1 MSNAN
6 IITLFDKAVEIYK
19 NEPAIIFEGKTIT
32 YHELE
37 NNINKLAELLIH
49 KKIKKGNYVG
59 VCIRKSPELIYAAMA
74 VLKLG
79 AVYVPLAPEYP
90 VSRTDYIIKDAGID
104 SLIVNSDMRDK
115 FNVKN
120 VICPTEG
127 LSETNVPKIA
137 TEIMQHD
144 DLAYAIY
151 TSGTTG
157 KPKGVMIHCGGF
169 LNRIQWQRKYFNV
182 DFKDRILHKAPI
194 GFDISLWEMFLPLV
208 SGASLVISKENGYMD
223 VEYII
228 NLIEST
234 RVTISQF
241 VPSILRILVEYTNTN
256 GSSKLACLRKIVSSG
271 EELTFGLLKAFTQ
284 YYPDIK
290 LYNFYG
296 PTETSICVTSCCLNE
311 CESKSYVPLG
321 DAIDNMEVF
330 LLDDDNRLIMDS
342 HIKGEICISGIGVG
356 KGYINKPQ
364 ETEYAFCKHYSREG
378 EVMYRTGDIGYYCDN
393 DLVYVGRKD
402 QTVKIR
408 GNRVDLGEIE
418 VKICEIRQIEAAVV
432 KCFKTEQESQILAAF
447 YKPVNKDS
455 DSLKIQEL
463 LTEYLKNEL
472 PAYMLPQQYIK
483 VDEFELTS
491 NGKIDREKLKLKEK
505 TSRISVNNGFYPDRD
520 KKAII
525 TELFTKYLN
534 CEISEDDDFFILGGS
549 SLEAIRMIMEI
560 NNELNISLKYT
571 DVMLDLTVNG
581 IVNACDSV

>member
-6 IITLFDKAVEIYK
+6 LITLFDKAVEIYR

-32 YHELE
+32 YTELE

-49 KKIKKGNYVG
+49 KNIKKGNYVG

-90 VSRTDYIIKDAGID
+90 VARTDYIIKDAGID
-104 SLIVNSDMRDK
+104 SLIADSDMRNK

-120 VICPTEG
+120 VVCPTED

-137 TEIMQHD
+137 TEIMQQD

-182 DFKDRILHKAPI
+182 DSKDRVLHKAPI

-208 SGASLVISKENGYMD
+208 SGAALVISKENGYMD

-256 GSSKLACLRKIVSSG
+256 GNSKLACLRKIVSSG

-284 YYPDIK
+284 HYPNIK

-296 PTETSICVTSCCLNE
+296 PTEASICVTACCLNE
-311 CESKSYVPLG
+311 CERKSYVPLG

-330 LLDDDNRLIMDS
+330 LLDDDNRLITDS
-342 HIKGEICISGIGVG
+342 HIKGEICIGGIGVG

-418 VKICEIRQIEAAVV
+418 VKICEIHQIEAAVV

-463 LTEYLKNEL
+463 LAGYLKNEL

-491 NGKIDREKLKLKEK
+491 NGKIDREKLKLEEK
-505 TSRISVNNGFYPDRD
+505 TSRINENNGFYGDKD

-525 TELFTKYLN
+525 IELFTKYLN

-581 IVNACDSV
+581 IVNACD

>member
-6 IITLFDKAVEIYK
+6 IITLFDKAVEMYG

-32 YHELE
+32 YNELE
-37 NNINKLAELLIH
+37 ININKLAELLIR
-49 KKIKKGNYVG
+49 KNIKKGNYVG
-59 VCIRKSPELIYAAMA
+59 VCLRKSPELIYAAMA

-90 VSRTDYIIKDAGID
+90 VARTDYIIEDAGID
-104 SLIVNSDMRDK
+104 SLIADSDMRDK

-120 VICPTEG
+120 VICPIED
-127 LSETNVPKIA
+127 LSETNVPEIA

-182 DFKDRILHKAPI
+182 DLKDRILHKAPI

-208 SGASLVISKENGYMD
+208 SGAALVISKENGYMD

-271 EELTFGLLKAFTQ
+271 EELTFGLLKSFTQ
-284 YYPDIK
+284 HYPDIK

-296 PTETSICVTSCCLNE
+296 PTEASICVTACCLNE

-330 LLDDDNRLIMDS
+330 LLDDDNRLITDS
-342 HIKGEICISGIGVG
+342 HIKGEICIGGIGVG

-364 ETEYAFCKHYSREG
+364 ETEYAFCKHYSKEG

-418 VKICEIRQIEAAVV
+418 VKICEISQIEAAVV

-455 DSLKIQEL
+455 DNLKIQEL
-463 LTEYLKNEL
+463 LAGYLKNEL

-491 NGKIDREKLKLKEK
+491 NGKIDREKLKLEEK
-505 TSRISVNNGFYPDRD
+505 IPLINANNGLNEDKD

-525 TELFTKYLN
+525 IKLFTKYLN